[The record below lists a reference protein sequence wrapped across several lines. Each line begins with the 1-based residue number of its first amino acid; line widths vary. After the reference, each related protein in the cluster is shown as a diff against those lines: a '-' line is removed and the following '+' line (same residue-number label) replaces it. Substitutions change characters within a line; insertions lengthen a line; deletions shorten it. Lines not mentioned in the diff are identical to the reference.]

1 MQAGLEAKSVKKDE
15 KLKRPSSA
23 YFLFSN
29 DKRDE
34 VQELLGTKQLPVVA
48 RKCTEMWKAMTEVE
62 KKPWTDTAQQREDAY
77 GAYVKTPEGAAALKA
92 YKEEVQEAKAGVT
105 GRHRADAESLDEN
118 PAKKAKAGA

>member
-34 VQELLGTKQLPVVA
+34 V
-48 RKCTEMWKAMTEVE
+48 TEMWKAMTEVE
-62 KKPWTDTAQQREDAY
+62 KKPWADMAQQRKDAY
-77 GAYVKTPEGAAALKA
+77 GAYIKTPEGAAALKA

-118 PAKKAKAGA
+118 PAKKAKAGAWSGCMVVK